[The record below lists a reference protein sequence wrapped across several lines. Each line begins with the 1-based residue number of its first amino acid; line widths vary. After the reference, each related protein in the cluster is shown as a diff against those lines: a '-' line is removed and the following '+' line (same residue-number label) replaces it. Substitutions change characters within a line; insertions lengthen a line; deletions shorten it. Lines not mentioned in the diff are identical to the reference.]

1 MKKQFIIGLLPLITF
16 LAQPAHSDTSK
27 LSKEA
32 KAIAQQFQGQL
43 KPELKK
49 GLQKGGPVHAIEV
62 CHTKAPQI
70 AHKLS
75 QKTGWKIN
83 RISLKPRGAN
93 ATPDLWE
100 RTVLTSF
107 NNKLN
112 SGADIKTLEQGAIIE
127 VGGQKTFRYMKAIPT
142 GDVCLKC
149 HGTSVADDV
158 KQALHK
164 LYPND
169 QATGFSKGQIRGA
182 FSFQKTL

>member
-1 MKKQFIIGLLPLITF
+1 MKKQFIIGLLPLLSFIT
-16 LAQPAHSDTSK
+16 QSAHSDTHK
-27 LSKEA
+27 LTKEA
-32 KAIAQQFQGQL
+32 RVIAQQFQGQL

-83 RISLKPRGAN
+83 RVSLKSRGAN

-107 NNKLN
+107 NSKLAD
-112 SGADIKTLEQGAIIE
+112 GANIKTLEQGAIIE

-149 HGTSVADDV
+149 HGTKVSENV

-182 FSFQKTL
+182 FSFQKAL